1 MTLKRRIGGVLPL
14 LLVLM
19 LTAGC
24 GGGGGAVSLPG
35 PDPTTLAL
43 SAPTPKGLTA
53 ALRQDKSTIT
63 VTMGT
68 VNYTLTLTNS
78 TQNAVAVTVP
88 QDSGGSPLPPV
99 LLSIKDSAG
108 DVLYPS
114 PATGAPVPGG
124 GSQTLIL
131 QPGDFV
137 QQTLQITNLFRVIG
151 RYQATAIFTTN
162 GGQTVVGPLVLTAR

>member
-24 GGGGGAVSLPG
+24 GGGGAVSLPG

-63 VTMGT
+63 VTKGT
-68 VNYTLTLTNS
+68 VNYTLILTNG
-78 TQNAVAVTVP
+78 TQNPVAVAMP

-99 LLSIKDSAG
+99 ALFIKSSAG
-108 DVLYPS
+108 EVVYPS

-124 GSQTLIL
+124 GSQTLTL

-137 QQTLQITNLFRVIG
+137 QQTLQLTNLFQVIG
-151 RYQATAIFTTN
+151 RYNATATFTT
-162 GGQTVVGPLVLTAR
+162 GSGQTTVGPLVLTAR